1 MMRAVQRLHR
11 YILGQLAGP
20 FVFFFLSLTGVIW
33 LTQSLR
39 SVDLII
45 NKGLSAG
52 FFFYLTFLL
61 LPTVLTAILPIALF
75 AAVLY
80 AFYRLSADSELAVMF
95 SAGLSPRAVAWPV
108 LIVAGLT
115 TIVCYTLTLYF
126 MPTGYGA
133 FKELRTSLRH
143 SPAHVLLQEG
153 AFNTIGQ
160 RLTVYIRAR
169 EPGGEMHGIL
179 VHDNRDRARPVTMMA
194 QRGALV
200 NTPEGPRFIMVNGNR
215 QQIDQGTNQLSMLN
229 FDRYTLDLSQF
240 LDLPGE
246 RWREPSERYLH
257 ELLFPTFDTQDDVDN
272 VNRMLSEAHER
283 LTDPLY
289 TIAFTLIALS
299 AILAGQFSRRGYGMR
314 IAMAVGA
321 TLLFRLVGLGLVNA
335 TAKVP
340 ALAPLIYVNV
350 AIAIGGS
357 IYLILRRHKP
367 AVLDTVAEPA

>member
-1 MMRAVQRLHR
+1 MRAVQRLHR

-52 FFFYLTFLL
+52 FFFYLTLLL

-80 AFYRLSADSELAVMF
+80 AFYRLSADSELAVIF
-95 SAGLSPRAVAWPV
+95 SAGIGPRAVARPV

-126 MPTGYGA
+126 MPAGYRA
-133 FKELRTSLRH
+133 FKDLRTSLRH

-169 EPGGEMHGIL
+169 EPGGELKGIL

-194 QRGALV
+194 ERGALV
-200 NTPEGPRFIMVNGNR
+200 STPEGPRFLMINGNR
-215 QQIDQGTNQLSMLN
+215 QQIDQATSQLSMLN
-229 FDRYTLDLSQF
+229 FDKYTLDLSQF
-240 LDLPGE
+240 IELPGK

-257 ELLFPTFDTQDDVDN
+257 ELLFPALDNQDDIDN
-272 VNRMLSEAHER
+272 VDRMLAEAHER
-283 LTDPLY
+283 LADPLY
-289 TIAFTLIALS
+289 PIAFTMIALC
-299 AILAGQFSRRGYGMR
+299 AIMAGQFNRRGYGMR
-314 IAMAVGA
+314 IAAAVGA
-321 TLLFRLVGLGLVNA
+321 TLLVRLIGLGLVNA

-340 ALAPLIYVNV
+340 ALAPLIYVNLAV
-350 AIAIGGS
+350 AIGGS
-357 IYLILRRHKP
+357 IYLILRRRKP
-367 AVLDTVAEPA
+367 AVAEAVAEPA